1 MRVLGALLILSGAAG
16 ACLLLR
22 REQLLPLRLGRAL
35 LGDLAV
41 LSYQIRVCRA
51 PLPEILE
58 GPLSR
63 GPGAQRLW
71 GPLLERLEAEGEQG
85 IADCWSR
92 AVRPLPPPLGKLLAP
107 LGPLLP
113 AGGEPLSAAIEETR
127 EELTRFLRE
136 ETVRQAAQSRI
147 TTALCLAGACLVI
160 LVLI

>member
-16 ACLLLR
+16 ACLLRR

-58 GPLSR
+58 GPLSG

-71 GPLLERLEAEGEQG
+71 RPLLERLEAEGEQG
-85 IADCWSR
+85 LAACWSQ
-92 AVRPLPPPLGKLLAP
+92 AVRPLPPPLGVLLEP

-113 AGGEPLSAAIEETR
+113 AGGERLAGAIEETR
-127 EELTRFLRE
+127 EELTGFLRE
-136 ETVRQAAQSRI
+136 EAARQASQGRVTA
-147 TTALCLAGACLVI
+147 ALCLSGGCLLI
-160 LVLI
+160 LVLL